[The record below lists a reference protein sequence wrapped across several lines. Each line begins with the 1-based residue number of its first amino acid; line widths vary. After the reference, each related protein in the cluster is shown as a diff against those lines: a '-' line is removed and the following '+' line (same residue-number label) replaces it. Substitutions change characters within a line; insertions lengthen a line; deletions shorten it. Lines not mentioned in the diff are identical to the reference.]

1 VFSDGKVTAV
11 TDFCQFCRILTSFLI
26 LKLPNYSYFNAVL
39 TLFYSPP
46 MKTNDAA
53 ADDGAVIGKSISRL
67 ASNLA
72 AVMASQSVIN
82 KRKRSVV
89 IMMKNGMKD
98 MVGE

>member
-1 VFSDGKVTAV
+1 
-11 TDFCQFCRILTSFLI
+11 
-26 LKLPNYSYFNAVL
+26 
-39 TLFYSPP
+39 